1 MMNEIITVAPSLG
14 HLTLRVS
21 VGAGLWVGVGA
32 GKAPGKLGSGRT
44 LGDKPRNL
52 EGKRGS

>member
-1 MMNEIITVAPSLG
+1 MVAPSPG
-14 HLTLRVS
+14 HLTLR
-21 VGAGLWVGVGA
+21 VGVGA

-52 EGKRGS
+52 EGKRGSW